1 MTNDSKKMKVVQNGN
16 PGAVYGLGFIGA
28 LIYYL
33 INATSF
39 WMGVLGVIKA
49 ILWPAFV
56 VFQLLSFLRM

>member
-1 MTNDSKKMKVVQNGN
+1 MKVVQNGN

-33 INATSF
+33 IHATSF